1 MRLALLPLTFSFV
14 LLGCHAH
21 PPAPSPFLPLMSS
34 IEQRLDLASSVAV
47 HKWDHN
53 LPVTAPAREQEVLS
67 RVSEMAPDYGL
78 TPERAAAFFND
89 QIEANK
95 LVQYSLIDRWN
106 SLGQRPPAARLD
118 LANEIRPRLD
128 ELQTALLLELSRLD
142 QLQLG
147 NCPRELA
154 HALATRTNDPLRH
167 QALIRATAHLCA
179 KR

>member
-1 MRLALLPLTFSFV
+1 MRLVLLPLTFSLV

-21 PPAPSPFLPLMSS
+21 PPAPPPFLPLLSN

-53 LPVTAPAREQEVLS
+53 LPVAAPAREQEVLLQ
-67 RVSEMAPDYGL
+67 VSEMAPEYDL

-118 LANEIRPRLD
+118 LANELRPRLD
-128 ELQTALLLELSRLD
+128 KLQAALLFELGRLD
-142 QLQLG
+142 QLQLE

-154 HALATRTNDPLRH
+154 DALAKRTNDPLRH
-167 QALIRATAHLCA
+167 QALVRATVHLCV